1 MTVRWPC
8 RGVGWG
14 CNEGGTR
21 TCGISTRAQHRW
33 LWGPLCPPRP
43 HPATRATRCT
53 RLQELSLLCSPQPGG
68 ASRGLLAHFL
78 PSVSNSSW
86 RLLLPAF
93 FQLKKRKS
101 QASSQCAA
109 PGGSALL
116 CPTPVGWG
124 CAGRGQ
130 WVPSM
135 SLFACAPKAW
145 WWWCHLRSA
154 AAGLSWPFWGSGVR
168 GVHGAGW
175 DVAML

>member
-1 MTVRWPC
+1 MWDQHQ
-8 RGVGWG
+8 
-14 CNEGGTR
+14 GTAQMALGSPVSPTSPSCHACHQVHEAAGAVPALLPSARRCLPGAPR
-21 TCGISTRAQHRW
+21 TLPAVCFQFLLAAA
-33 LWGPLCPPRP
+33 PPRF
-43 HPATRATRCT
+43 
-53 RLQELSLLCSPQPGG
+53 LSIK
-68 ASRGLLAHFL
+68 
-78 PSVSNSSW
+78 
-86 RLLLPAF
+86 
-93 FQLKKRKS
+93 KKRKS